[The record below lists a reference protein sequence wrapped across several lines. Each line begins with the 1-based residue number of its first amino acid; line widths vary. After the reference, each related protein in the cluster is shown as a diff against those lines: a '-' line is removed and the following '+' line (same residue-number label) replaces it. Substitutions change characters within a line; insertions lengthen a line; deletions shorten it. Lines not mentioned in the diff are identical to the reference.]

1 MLLVM
6 ITSIETIIHRRYSNK
21 FEYFPC
27 TKKEKLI
34 WEICKHRPHYTYG
47 DNGEQLWNED
57 EKDLEE
63 LLKEI
68 K

>member
-1 MLLVM
+1 MASKLN
-6 ITSIETIIHRRYSNK
+6 SEGK
-21 FEYFPC
+21 FEYFPR

-47 DNGEQLWNED
+47 DNGEQLWNEN